1 MSLKELRNRI
11 VGQRVTRIDGRD
23 GFRGPTVERIV
34 LGDGTEL
41 AFDWTRG
48 AIGNGVGLN
57 VRRTDA
63 TEVPRSGRRSYA
75 RK

>member
-11 VGQRVTRIDGRD
+11 VGQRVLRVEGRD

-34 LGDGTEL
+34 LADGTVL
-41 AFDWTRG
+41 GFDWTRG
-48 AIGNGVGLN
+48 GVGTVGLD
-57 VRRTDA
+57 VRSTDA
-63 TEVPRSGRRSYA
+63 EAPGRRRSYVT